1 MDPALVQRLN
11 AINQAFY
18 TDFAA
23 AFADSRTLDQP
34 ELSRVVALVPP
45 AGRILDLGC
54 GHGRIAHLLDRHSA
68 AATYL
73 GLDFSASLIR
83 LAEEWAGEL
92 ERVAAGFAVV
102 DLLDPQWPLVLDG
115 RSFDVILIL
124 AVLHHI
130 PAYTNRLRL
139 LRRLR
144 DHLAPR
150 GRLVISTWQFTGHP
164 RMRRKIV
171 PWQRIGLDP
180 AGLEPGDYLLDW
192 KRGGL
197 GYRYC
202 HLVDRAELER
212 LAADSGLIL
221 LDTYRAG
228 GREGDLSLFGVLAHP
243 PHEPR

>member
-1 MDPALVQRLN
+1 MDPALAQRLN
-11 AINQAFY
+11 EINQAFY
-18 TDFAA
+18 TDFAT

-45 AGRILDLGC
+45 AGRVLDLGC
-54 GHGRIAHLLDRHSA
+54 GHGRIAHLLDRQSA

-73 GLDFSASLIR
+73 GLDFSASLVR
-83 LAEEWAGEL
+83 LAEDWAGEL
-92 ERVAAGFAVV
+92 ERVEAGFAVV
-102 DLLDPQWPLVLDG
+102 DLLDPQWPSVLRG

-130 PAYTNRLRL
+130 PAYTNRLAT
-139 LRRLR
+139 LRQLR

-150 GRLVISTWQFTGHP
+150 GRLVISTWQFTDHP

-171 PWQRIGLDP
+171 PWQRVGLDP
-180 AGLEPGDYLLDW
+180 GGLEPGDYLLDW

-212 LAADSGLIL
+212 LATDSGMIL
-221 LDTYRAG
+221 LETYRAG
-228 GREGDLSLFGVLAHP
+228 GREGDLSLFGLLAHP
-243 PHEPR
+243 LHEPR